1 LVSLT
6 VIDNNNATNSATIT
20 IAITTPETPTL
31 EVVINE
37 IAWMGTATSSNDEWF
52 ELYNNSD
59 QDIDLADWEIR
70 KDGKE
75 FIIFST
81 SSANS
86 IATTTILAYQY
97 YLLESTNN
105 NTISNIEAN
114 FIFKG
119 NLRFNDEGNELELRD
134 KEGNLIDKIGCFK
147 NQAGKCINWFAG
159 DKNLKISMERIFV
172 TTTGTTSTN
181 WASNNLITRNGQD
194 AAGNNINGTPRAKNS
209 VSTSP
214 TTISSLPLD
223 EFPEITLTY
232 LGNPYI
238 IQNNLTIPATSTLKI
253 EPGVILK
260 FNESAGLEVKGT
272 LKAIGEENN
281 KIIFTSSA
289 EPNYWSGIYF
299 TASSINSE
307 LIWTEIKYGR
317 WCPGYYCG
325 EPPAI
330 LVDNSSIVLANSTVE
345 NYTDRGLKLVNSS
358 STIENVKFLG
368 SGIATSTVGIEIEGG
383 SPKIK
388 NSEIKNN
395 KHGIFIEFLSEG
407 DLSIV
412 EGNKFEGNENPIY
425 ALDPNVIFKDNQ
437 GEDNQKNGIL
447 VFGNISQNL
456 TWFKNDIP
464 YLIENFVIINSGY
477 TLTINPGVI
486 IKGQNVGF
494 YAAYLRIEGK
504 LIAEGTV
511 DNPIVFTSFPDA
523 GSWGGL
529 TFVSGSEGS
538 ILKNVIVSYG
548 GIWNPYWEE
557 QGLVSVQDS
566 KVEFDQATIKYGSE
580 AGIYLKN
587 SESIIKNTFLKN
599 NQYGIYIMGTTCPQ
613 TENLTFENNQFTSYS
628 WNLICNQQMGLC
640 SDSLCP

>member
-37 IAWMGTATSSNDEWF
+37 IAWMGTKANSADEWI
-52 ELYNNSD
+52 ELYNNTTSTL
-59 QDIDLADWEIR
+59 DLTGWTLTWTH
-70 KDGKE
+70 GTTVHSH
-75 FIIFST
+75 IFST
-81 SSANS
+81 STGPTVIIPMNR
-86 IATTTILAYQY
+86 YF
-97 YLLESTNN
+97 LLERSEDNQTISDISYNQFFTGGFNN
-105 NTISNIEAN
+105 NGE
-114 FIFKG
+114 K
-119 NLRFNDEGNELELRD
+119 LEL
-134 KEGNLIDKIGCFK
+134 KNASGTLIDVVDCSSG
-147 NQAGKCINWFAG
+147 WFAG
-159 DKNLKISMERIFV
+159 NATYSISMERISA
-172 TTTGTTSTN
+172 TTTDATSTN
-181 WASNNLITRNGQD
+181 WANNNLITRNGLD